1 MSSLTKYDGE
11 FLVPISTVTINT
23 TMPANVDGECV
34 RPTYNIDMNGYLIW
48 NAGSPTSSGT
58 FGNYTAEQC
67 ETLDSDE
74 RLNALLGKHCAL
86 VQLFSENYK
95 ELELGTVSGSPNLTA
110 YPRVLSMSL
119 TDTSNPS
126 FWTYSVSLE
135 APDLFCNGVSISPT
149 GCGCIKSFEES
160 WDISYSDSEFLSEY
174 GENRLFNVSHQISA
188 IGVGVADSSGLTTS
202 PYECALDFVCAR
214 KGVNATIPNVCVS
227 GFNSSGVLYNYN
239 ESHNIDKPNGAY
251 SLSETWLICDT
262 PYIESYSVEVQES
275 ADTSCA
281 TVSIQGTIRGF
292 DIRASSGIVP
302 SGVSRYAHANARWNE
317 LESESGIYVRATGDS
332 GIGSGLWEIPI
343 NGTVA
348 KNKYNGEISYNR
360 SYRNRQF
367 KFLPSAK
374 SENISYG
381 TNWNEDSFATIQLLS
396 GGQILHPLNYDS
408 SGIVRG
414 KNLTKTTLSI
424 SAVYPCGTGIG
435 RKGPRFTAPYSG
447 EINDVVSFYN
457 PTGDIENWFT
467 VVESQSENWVPADG
481 SYSYNINFVSQPT
494 GNCQLF
500 F

>member
-1 MSSLTKYDGE
+1 M
-11 FLVPISTVTINT
+11 
-23 TMPANVDGECV
+23 
-34 RPTYNIDMNGYLIW
+34 
-48 NAGSPTSSGT
+48 
-58 FGNYTAEQC
+58 
-67 ETLDSDE
+67 
-74 RLNALLGKHCAL
+74 
-86 VQLFSENYK
+86 
-95 ELELGTVSGSPNLTA
+95 
-110 YPRVLSMSL
+110 
-119 TDTSNPS
+119 
-126 FWTYSVSLE
+126 
-135 APDLFCNGVSISPT
+135 
-149 GCGCIKSFEES
+149 
-160 WDISYSDSEFLSEY
+160 
-174 GENRLFNVSHQISA
+174 
-188 IGVGVADSSGLTTS
+188 
-202 PYECALDFVCAR
+202 
-214 KGVNATIPNVCVS
+214 
-227 GFNSSGVLYNYN
+227 
-239 ESHNIDKPNGAY
+239 
-251 SLSETWLICDT
+251 
-262 PYIESYSVEVQES
+262 EVQES

-381 TNWNEDSFATIQLLS
+381 TNWNEDSFATIQLLN

-467 VVESQSENWVPADG
+467 VVESQNENWVPADG
-481 SYSYNINFVSQPT
+481 SYSYNISFVSQPT